1 MNRNMEKKTFNDI
14 RVLGALLL
22 AGVTFSACSN
32 DSDEADL
39 QPVSPVASQVYK
51 MTIEATKG
59 SDNATTR
66 ALSDPG
72 DGTLTA
78 TWAINEK
85 VYVKKG
91 TEWVSGFLQPETA
104 GATANLSG
112 EFTNTTF
119 AANEEITLQFPKS
132 GDISYDGQKGTLA
145 DIAAN
150 FDYATATATIA
161 SVDQD
166 NRITVNDHVS
176 FVSQQAIVKFSL
188 KNGATPIAVN
198 SLVVT
203 VGSNSYTVNPA
214 SATSEL
220 YVALPGFSSQ
230 SISLKAFGSDDKIYE
245 YSKSGVTFEN
255 GKYYTVSV
263 KMTRSTEDL
272 ALSGTFAISKSRN
285 VKFSRGNLRATLDNG
300 TVTSWS
306 FAPTQDAYVGETDAN
321 NLTSTTGTIDLFGWS
336 TDDGY
341 EWGIGA
347 LTGANNTDYANFRG
361 HWRDWGVN
369 PDLIR
374 DLGSGWF
381 TMTHSEWLYLFNSRS
396 GATVGTT
403 TGVRHYIAYIN
414 TADDGTGGVL
424 GLLLLPDGG
433 TFAADE
439 AITWGTVNPK
449 GSGNEATKCT
459 TAQWNSLE
467 AKGAVFLTTAGH
479 LIPSWKKIY
488 NCGENGTYWSATEED
503 VINDGWGG
511 GGITVIINGDETE
524 LNPDAYVASV
534 MLMSSGSLDV
544 SYTDNTNMKII
555 RNPVRL
561 VRSTE

>member
-1 MNRNMEKKTFNDI
+1 MEKKTFNDI

-32 DSDEADL
+32 DSDEADV

-51 MTIEATKG
+51 MTLEATKG

-66 ALSDPG
+66 ALSEPG

-78 TWAINEK
+78 TWATNEK

-91 TEWVSGFLQPETA
+91 TEWVEGCLQPETA
-104 GATANLSG
+104 GATAELSG

-132 GDISYDGQKGTLA
+132 GDISYDGQKGTLS

-161 SVDQD
+161 TVDGD
-166 NRITVNDHVS
+166 NRISVNGRVS
-176 FVSQQAIVKFSL
+176 FVSQQAIVKFTL
-188 KNGATPIAVN
+188 KKGATPIAVN

-203 VGSNSYTVNPA
+203 VGSDSYNVTPA

-245 YSKSGVTFEN
+245 YSKSGITFDN

-263 KMTRSTEDL
+263 KMTQSTEDL
-272 ALSGTFAISKSRN
+272 TLSGTFNIGTGN

-300 TVTSWS
+300 TVTSWA
-306 FAPTQDAYVGETDAN
+306 FATSQDAYIGATEAN
-321 NLTSTTGTIDLFGWS
+321 NLQTTTGTIDLFGWS
-336 TDDGY
+336 TDYGY
-341 EWGIGA
+341 QWGIGPW
-347 LTGANNTDYANFRG
+347 TTDYSNFAG
-361 HWRDWGVN
+361 HFKDWGVN

-381 TMTHSEWLYLFNSRS
+381 TMTQNEWKYLLRSRA
-396 GATVGTT
+396 GATVGET
-403 TGVRHYIAYIN
+403 TGVRYY
-414 TADDGTGGVL
+414 TAIIKKDSDTDDGVL
-424 GLLLLPDGG
+424 GLLLLPDNV
-433 TFAADE
+433 TFTAEE
-439 AITWGTVNPK
+439 ATWGQPNLVYPNNRLQT
-449 GSGNEATKCT
+449 GYTTECT
-459 TAQWNSLE
+459 TDQWTNLE
-467 AKGAVFLTTAGH
+467 AKGAVFLPAAG
-479 LIPSWKKIY
+479 WKNSDKD
-488 NCGENGTYWSATEED
+488 ENHDISSPGAQAFYWHATEESGSGSGYTIT
-503 VINDGWGG
+503 VTINDGSGNSTSTTVPRNA
-511 GGITVIINGDETE
+511 ITVGTGK
-524 LNPDAYVASV
+524 LYVDTGMNHEGVGYAKYYR
-534 MLMSSGSLDV
+534 MS
-544 SYTDNTNMKII
+544 
-555 RNPVRL
+555 VRL
-561 VRSTE
+561 VRRAE

>member
-1 MNRNMEKKTFNDI
+1 MEKKTFNDI

-91 TEWVSGFLQPETA
+91 TEWVEGFLQPETA
-104 GATANLSG
+104 GATAELSG
-112 EFTNTTF
+112 EFTGTTF
-119 AANEEITLQFPKS
+119 TAGDQIALQFPKS
-132 GDISYDGQKGTLA
+132 GDISYDGQKGTLS

-161 SVDQD
+161 TVDGD
-166 NRITVNDHVS
+166 NRISVNDHVS
-176 FVSQQAIVKFSL
+176 FVSQQAIVKFTL
-188 KNGATPIAVN
+188 KKGETPIAAN

-245 YSKSGVTFEN
+245 YSKSGITFDN

-263 KMTRSTEDL
+263 KMTQSTEDL
-272 ALSGTFAISKSRN
+272 ALSGTFNIGRAN
-285 VKFSRGNLRATLDNG
+285 VKFSKGNLRATLDNG

-306 FAPTQDAYVGETDAN
+306 FAPTQDAYVGATEAN
-321 NLTSTTGTIDLFGWS
+321 NLQSTTGTIDLFAWS
-336 TDDGY
+336 TDYGY
-341 EWGIGA
+341 QWGIGPW
-347 LTGANNTDYANFRG
+347 TDDYSNFAG
-361 HWRDWGVN
+361 QFKDWGVN

-381 TMTHSEWLYLFNSRS
+381 TMTQNDWKYLLSSRT
-396 GATVGTT
+396 GATVGET
-403 TGVRHYIAYIN
+403 TGVRYY
-414 TADDGTGGVL
+414 TAIIKKDNDTDDGVL
-424 GLLLLPDGG
+424 GLLLLPDNV
-433 TFAADE
+433 TFTAEE
-439 AITWGTVNPK
+439 ATTWGKPNVVYPSNRLYAGDKT
-449 GSGNEATKCT
+449 ECT
-459 TAQWNSLE
+459 TDQWTNLE
-467 AKGAVFLTTAGH
+467 AKGAVFLPAAGSKMSDTDENHAITNSGATAR
-479 LIPSWKKIY
+479 
-488 NCGENGTYWSATEED
+488 YWYATEYSGSGSGYTIT
-503 VINDGWGG
+503 VTINDGSGNSTST
-511 GGITVIINGDETE
+511 TVPKYAWTVGTGKLYNDTGMNNEGVE
-524 LNPDAYVASV
+524 YAKFY
-534 MLMSSGSLDV
+534 
-544 SYTDNTNMKII
+544 
-555 RNPVRL
+555 RNSVRL
-561 VRSTE
+561 VRRAQ

>member
-1 MNRNMEKKTFNDI
+1 MEKKTFNDI

-66 ALSDPG
+66 ALSEPG

-78 TWAINEK
+78 TWATNEK

-91 TEWVSGFLQPETA
+91 TEWVDGFLQPETA
-104 GATANLSG
+104 AATAELSG
-112 EFTNTTF
+112 EFTGTTF
-119 AANEEITLQFPKS
+119 TAGDQIALQFPKS
-132 GDISYDGQKGTLA
+132 GDISYDGQTGTLA

-166 NRITVNDHVS
+166 NRISVSDHVS
-176 FVSQQAIVKFSL
+176 FVSQQAIVKFTL
-188 KNGATPIAVN
+188 KKGATPIAVN

-203 VGSNSYTVNPA
+203 VGSNSYNVTPA

-230 SISLKAFGSDDKIYE
+230 AITLKAFGTDDKIYE
-245 YSKSGVTFEN
+245 YSKSGVTFDN

-263 KMTRSTEDL
+263 KMTQSTEDL
-272 ALSGTFAISKSRN
+272 ALSGTFNIGTGN
-285 VKFSRGNLRATLDNG
+285 VKFSRGNLRATLDGG

-306 FAPTQDAYVGETDAN
+306 FAPSQDAYVGKTEAN
-321 NLTSTTGTIDLFGWS
+321 NLQSTTGTIDLFGWS
-336 TDDGY
+336 TDYGY
-341 EWGIGA
+341 QWGIGPW
-347 LTGANNTDYANFRG
+347 TTDYSNFAG
-361 HWRDWGVN
+361 HFKDWGEN

-381 TMTHSEWLYLFNSRS
+381 TMTKNEWEYLFQSRP

-403 TGVRHYIAYIN
+403 KNVRHHTAYIN
-414 TADDGTGGVL
+414 TDNGTGGVL
-424 GLLLLPDGG
+424 GILLLPDGA
-433 TFAADE
+433 TFTDDE
-439 AITWGTVNPK
+439 ATWGTANRE
-449 GSGNEATKCT
+449 GSLSSGRYAAADYTKCT
-459 TAQWNSLE
+459 AEQWNNLE
-467 AKGAVFLTTAGH
+467 AKGAVFLPAAGYK
-479 LIPSWKKIY
+479 PD
-488 NCGENGTYWSATEED
+488 ENNLWPNDAYYWSATEYS
-503 VINDGWGG
+503 GG
-511 GGITVIINGDETE
+511 SNGTITVTINGGSQTTVQR
-524 LNPDAYVASV
+524 DAYIVQVDKTYFQPSV
-534 MLMSSGSLDV
+534 NNPKL
-544 SYTDNTNMKII
+544 I
-555 RNPVRL
+555 RFAVRL
-561 VRSTE
+561 VRRAE

>member
-1 MNRNMEKKTFNDI
+1 MEKKTFNGI
-14 RVLGALLL
+14 RLMGALLL

-32 DSDEADL
+32 KNDEADL

-51 MTIEATKG
+51 MTLEATKG

-78 TWAINEK
+78 TWATNEK

-91 TEWVSGFLQPETA
+91 AEWVEGYLQPETA
-104 GATANLSG
+104 GATAELSG
-112 EFTNTTF
+112 ELSGTTF
-119 AANEEITLQFPKS
+119 TAGDQIALQFPKS
-132 GDISYDGQKGTLA
+132 GDISYDGQTGTLA
-145 DIAAN
+145 NIAAN

-161 SVDQD
+161 SVDAD
-166 NRITVNDHVS
+166 NRISVSDHVS

-188 KNGATPIAVN
+188 KQGATPIAAN

-203 VGSNSYTVNPA
+203 VGSNSYSVNPA

-263 KMTRSTEDL
+263 KMTQSTEDL
-272 ALSGTFAISKSRN
+272 ALSGTFNIGTGN

-306 FAPTQDAYVGETDAN
+306 FAPSQDAYVGITDAN

-336 TDDGY
+336 TDYGY
-341 EWGIGA
+341 KWGIGA
-347 LTGANNTDYANFRG
+347 LTEDYANFAG
-361 HWRDWGVN
+361 HFKDWGDN

-381 TMTHSEWLYLFNSRS
+381 TMTEYEWKYLLSSRT
-396 GATVGTT
+396 GATVGEN
-403 TGVRHYIAYIN
+403 TGVRHYVAYIN

-424 GLLLLPDGG
+424 GLLLLPDGV

-439 AITWGTVNPK
+439 ATTWGSVNPE
-449 GSGNEATKCT
+449 GNSGIQATKCT

-467 AKGAVFLTTAGH
+467 AKGAVFLTTAGYRYATQ
-479 LIPSWKKIY
+479 SNMY
-488 NCGENGTYWSATEED
+488 GCGERGTYWSATE
-503 VINDGWGG
+503 VSGSAGGGSISVTINDGSST
-511 GGITVIINGDETE
+511 TVQKE
-524 LNPDAYVASV
+524 AYVAA
-534 MLMSSGSLDV
+534 V
-544 SYTDNTNMKII
+544 SRMTNGNLRLAYTNNWNLKIH
-555 RNPVRL
+555 RNSVRL
-561 VRSTE
+561 VRRAE

>member
-1 MNRNMEKKTFNDI
+1 MEKKTFNDI

-32 DSDEADL
+32 DSDEADV

-66 ALSDPG
+66 ALSEPG

-78 TWAINEK
+78 TWATNEK

-91 TEWVSGFLQPETA
+91 TEWVEGFLQPETA
-104 GATANLSG
+104 GATAELSG
-112 EFTNTTF
+112 EFSGTTF
-119 AANEEITLQFPKS
+119 TAGDQIALQFPKS
-132 GDISYDGQKGTLA
+132 GDISYDGQTGTLA

-166 NRITVNDHVS
+166 NRISVSDHVS

-188 KNGATPIAVN
+188 KKGATPIAAN

-203 VGSNSYTVNPA
+203 VGSNSYTVNPE

-245 YSKSGVTFEN
+245 YSKSGITFDN

-263 KMTRSTEDL
+263 KMTQSTEDL
-272 ALSGTFAISKSRN
+272 ALSGTFNIGTGN
-285 VKFSRGNLRATLDNG
+285 VKFSRGNLRATLDGG

-306 FAPTQDAYVGETDAN
+306 FAPSQDAYVGKTEAN
-321 NLTSTTGTIDLFGWS
+321 NLQSTTGTIDLFGWS
-336 TDDGY
+336 TDYGY
-341 EWGIGA
+341 QWGIGPW
-347 LTGANNTDYANFRG
+347 TTDYSNFAG
-361 HWRDWGVN
+361 HYRDWGVN

-381 TMTHSEWLYLFNSRS
+381 TMTKNEWEYLFQSRP

-403 TGVRHYIAYIN
+403 KNVRHHTAYIN
-414 TADDGTGGVL
+414 TDNGTGGVL
-424 GLLLLPDGG
+424 GILLLPDGA
-433 TFAADE
+433 TFTEDE
-439 AITWGTVNPK
+439 ATWGTANRE
-449 GSGNEATKCT
+449 GSLSSGRYAAADYTKCT
-459 TAQWNSLE
+459 AEQWNNLE
-467 AKGAVFLTTAGH
+467 AKGAVFLPAAGYK
-479 LIPSWKKIY
+479 PD
-488 NCGENGTYWSATEED
+488 ENNLWPNDAYYWSATEYS
-503 VINDGWGG
+503 GG
-511 GGITVIINGDETE
+511 SNGTITVTINGGSQTTVQR
-524 LNPDAYVASV
+524 DAYIVQVDKTYFQPSV
-534 MLMSSGSLDV
+534 NNPKL
-544 SYTDNTNMKII
+544 I
-555 RNPVRL
+555 RFAVRL
-561 VRSTE
+561 VRRVE

>member
-1 MNRNMEKKTFNDI
+1 MEKKTFNDI

-51 MTIEATKG
+51 MTLEATKG

-66 ALSDPG
+66 ALSEPG

-78 TWAINEK
+78 TWATDEK

-91 TEWVSGFLQPETA
+91 TEWVEGFLQPETA
-104 GATANLSG
+104 AATAELSG
-112 EFTNTTF
+112 EFTGTTF
-119 AANEEITLQFPKS
+119 TAGDQIALQFPKS
-132 GDISYDGQKGTLA
+132 GDISYDGQTGTLA
-145 DIAAN
+145 NIAAN

-161 SVDQD
+161 SVDAD
-166 NRITVNDHVS
+166 NRISVSDHVS
-176 FVSQQAIVKFSL
+176 FVSQQAIVKFTL
-188 KNGATPIAVN
+188 KKGATPIDVN

-245 YSKSGVTFEN
+245 YSKSGITFDN

-263 KMTRSTEDL
+263 KMTQSTEDL
-272 ALSGTFAISKSRN
+272 TLSGTFAISKSRN
-285 VKFSRGNLRATLDNG
+285 VKFSKGNLRATLDNG

-347 LTGANNTDYANFRG
+347 LTNDYTNFAG
-361 HWRDWGVN
+361 HFKDWGVN

-381 TMTHSEWLYLFNSRS
+381 TMTQSEWKYLFNSRP
-396 GATVGTT
+396 GATVGET
-403 TGVRHYIAYIN
+403 TGVRHYVAYIN

-424 GLLLLPDGG
+424 GLLLLPDGV

-439 AITWGTVNPK
+439 ATTWGTVNPK
-449 GSGNEATKCT
+449 SSGNQATKCT

-479 LIPSWKKIY
+479 LLVSWKKIY
-488 NCGENGTYWSATEED
+488 NCGEIGTYWSATEDD
-503 VINDGWGG
+503 VVSSGGWGSV
-511 GGITVIINGDETE
+511 TVTINGNETE
-524 LNPDAYVASV
+524 LNPDAYVAAV

-544 SYTDNTNMKII
+544 SYNDNANSKIH
-555 RNPVRL
+555 RNSVRL
-561 VRSTE
+561 VRKAE

>member
-1 MNRNMEKKTFNDI
+1 MEKKTFNDI

-78 TWAINEK
+78 TWAKNEK

-91 TEWVSGFLQPETA
+91 TEWVSGFLEPETA
-104 GATANLSG
+104 AATAELSG
-112 EFTNTTF
+112 EFTGTTF
-119 AANEEITLQFPKS
+119 TVGDQIALQFPKS

-161 SVDQD
+161 SVDAD
-166 NRITVNDHVS
+166 NRISVSDHVS
-176 FVSQQAIVKFSL
+176 FVSQQAIVKFTL
-188 KNGATPIAVN
+188 KKGATPITAN

-203 VGSNSYTVNPA
+203 VGSNSYTVNPG

-263 KMTRSTEDL
+263 KMTQSTEDL
-272 ALSGTFAISKSRN
+272 ALSGTFSIGTGN

-306 FAPTQDAYVGETDAN
+306 FAPTQDAYVGATEAN

-336 TDDGY
+336 TDYGY
-341 EWGIGA
+341 KWGIGA
-347 LTGANNTDYANFRG
+347 KTSNNASGFANFAG
-361 HWRDWGVN
+361 HFQDWGVN

-381 TMTHSEWLYLFNSRS
+381 TMSLSDWKYLFNSRP
-396 GATVGTT
+396 GATVGAT
-403 TGVRHYIAYIN
+403 TGVRHYVAYIN

-424 GLLLLPDGG
+424 GLLLLPDGVE
-433 TFAADE
+433 FAADE
-439 AITWGTVNPK
+439 ATTWGTANPNAYS
-449 GSGNEATKCT
+449 SGIQATKCT

-479 LIPSWKKIY
+479 LNYYSSKP
-488 NCGENGTYWSATEED
+488 NCGTNGTYWSATEQD
-503 VINDGWGG
+503 VISTNPKN
-511 GGITVIINGDETE
+511 GITVTINGEDTPI
-524 LNPDAYVASV
+524 NRDAYVAAV
-534 MLMSSGSLDV
+534 TLMSNGSLNV
-544 SYTDNTNMKII
+544 SYAPDNTNMKII
-555 RNPVRL
+555 RNSVRL
-561 VRSTE
+561 VRRTE

>member
-1 MNRNMEKKTFNDI
+1 MEKKTFNDI

-78 TWAINEK
+78 TWATNEK

-91 TEWVSGFLQPETA
+91 TEWVEGFLKPETA
-104 GATANLSG
+104 GATAELSG
-112 EFTNTTF
+112 EFTGTTF

-132 GDISYDGQKGTLA
+132 GDISYDGQKGTLS

-166 NRITVNDHVS
+166 NRITVSDHVS

-188 KNGATPIAVN
+188 KKGADPITVN

-203 VGSNSYTVNPA
+203 VGSDSYNVTPE

-220 YVALPGFSSQ
+220 FVALPGFSSQ

-245 YSKSGVTFEN
+245 YSKSGITFEN

-263 KMTRSTEDL
+263 KMTQSTEDL
-272 ALSGTFAISKSRN
+272 ALSGTFNIGRFN
-285 VKFSRGNLRATLDNG
+285 VKFSKGNLRATLDNG

-306 FAPTQDAYVGETDAN
+306 FAPTQDAYVGATEAN
-321 NLTSTTGTIDLFGWS
+321 NLQSNTGTIDLFAWS
-336 TDDGY
+336 TDYGY
-341 EWGIGA
+341 QWGIGPW
-347 LTGANNTDYANFRG
+347 TDDYSNFAG
-361 HWRDWGVN
+361 QFKDWGVN

-381 TMTHSEWLYLFNSRS
+381 TMTQNDWKYLLSSRT
-396 GATVGTT
+396 GATVGET
-403 TGVRHYIAYIN
+403 TGVRYY
-414 TADDGTGGVL
+414 TAIIKKDSDTDDGVL
-424 GLLLLPDGG
+424 GLLLLPDNV
-433 TFAADE
+433 TFTAEE
-439 AITWGTVNPK
+439 ATWGKPNIVYPH
-449 GSGNEATKCT
+449 NELTGYITECT
-459 TAQWNSLE
+459 TDQWTNLE
-467 AKGAVFLTTAGH
+467 AKGAVLLPAAG
-479 LIPSWKKIY
+479 WKISDTDA
-488 NCGENGTYWSATEED
+488 NHNISSPGVSARYWYATEYPGSGSGYTIT
-503 VINDGWGG
+503 VTINDGSGNSTTT
-511 GGITVIINGDETE
+511 TVPKYAWTVGTGNRYNDTGMYNQGVEY
-524 LNPDAYVASV
+524 A
-534 MLMSSGSLDV
+534 
-544 SYTDNTNMKII
+544 KHF
-555 RNPVRL
+555 RNSVRL
-561 VRSTE
+561 VRRAQ

>member
-1 MNRNMEKKTFNDI
+1 MEKKTFNDI

-78 TWAINEK
+78 TWATNEK

-91 TEWVSGFLQPETA
+91 TEWVEGCLQPETA
-104 GATANLSG
+104 GATAELSG
-112 EFTNTTF
+112 EFTGTTF
-119 AANEEITLQFPKS
+119 TAGDQIALQFPKS

-161 SVDQD
+161 SVDGD
-166 NRITVNDHVS
+166 NRISVSDHVS

-188 KNGATPIAVN
+188 KKGATPITAN

-203 VGSNSYTVNPA
+203 VGSNSYTVNPE

-245 YSKSGVTFEN
+245 YSKSGITFEN

-263 KMTRSTEDL
+263 KMTQSTEDL
-272 ALSGTFAISKSRN
+272 ALSGTFSIGTAN
-285 VKFSRGNLRATLDNG
+285 VKFSKGNLRATLDNG

-306 FAPTQDAYVGETDAN
+306 FAPSQDAYVGKTDAN
-321 NLTSTTGTIDLFGWS
+321 NLQITTGTIDLFGWS
-336 TDDGY
+336 TDYGY
-341 EWGIGA
+341 KWGIGDW
-347 LTGANNTDYANFRG
+347 TTDYSNFAG
-361 HWRDWGVN
+361 HFKDWGEN

-381 TMTHSEWLYLFNSRS
+381 TMTEYEWKYLFQNRP

-403 TGVRHYIAYIN
+403 TGVRHHSAYIN
-414 TADDGTGGVL
+414 TAADGTGGVF
-424 GLLLLPDGG
+424 GILLLPDNV
-433 TFAADE
+433 TFTNDE
-439 AITWGTVNPK
+439 AITWGTANREYPK
-449 GSGNEATKCT
+449 SYSGDNFAKCT
-459 TAQWNSLE
+459 AEQWNNLE
-467 AKGAVFLTTAGH
+467 AKGAVFLPAAGYKPDEDN
-479 LIPSWKKIY
+479 LWPNNAY
-488 NCGENGTYWSATEED
+488 YWSATEYS
-503 VINDGWGG
+503 GG
-511 GGITVIINGDETE
+511 SNGTITVIINGGSSTTVQK
-524 LNPDAYVASV
+524 DANIVSV
-534 MLMSSGSLDV
+534 DKTFAQPSV
-544 SYTDNTNMKII
+544 NYAKYY
-555 RNPVRL
+555 RNSVRL
-561 VRSTE
+561 VRRAE

>member
-1 MNRNMEKKTFNDI
+1 MEKKTFNDI

-32 DSDEADL
+32 DSDEADV

-72 DGTLTA
+72 NGTLTA
-78 TWAINEK
+78 TWATTEK

-104 GATANLSG
+104 GATADLSG

-119 AANEEITLQFPKS
+119 AANDEITLQFPKS
-132 GDISYDGQKGTLA
+132 GDISYDGQTGTLA

-161 SVDQD
+161 SVDAN
-166 NRITVNDHVS
+166 NRITVSDHVS
-176 FVSQQAIVKFSL
+176 FVSQQAIVKFTL
-188 KNGATPIAVN
+188 KKGATPITAN

-203 VGSNSYTVNPA
+203 VGSDSYNVTPA

-230 SISLKAFGSDDKIYE
+230 AITLKAFGTDDKIYE

-263 KMTRSTEDL
+263 KMTQSTEDL
-272 ALSGTFAISKSRN
+272 ALSGTFSIGTGN

-300 TVTSWS
+300 AVTSWS
-306 FAPTQDAYVGETDAN
+306 FAPTQDAYVGKTDAN
-321 NLTSTTGTIDLFGWS
+321 NLQTTTGTIDLFAWS
-336 TDDGY
+336 TDYGY
-341 EWGIGA
+341 EWGIG
-347 LTGANNTDYANFRG
+347 LWTTDYSNFAG
-361 HWRDWGVN
+361 HFKDWGVN

-381 TMTHSEWLYLFNSRS
+381 TMTENEWKYLFQNRP

-403 TGVRHYIAYIN
+403 TGVRHHTAYIN

-424 GLLLLPDGG
+424 GILLLPDGA
-433 TFAADE
+433 TFTDDE
-439 AITWGTVNPK
+439 ATWGTPNKEYPK
-449 GSGNEATKCT
+449 SYSAADYTKCT
-459 TAQWNSLE
+459 AEQWNNLE
-467 AKGAVFLTTAGH
+467 AKGAVFLPAAGYK
-479 LIPSWKKIY
+479 PSEQNLWLNDAY
-488 NCGENGTYWSATEED
+488 YWSATEYSGSGSNGSIE
-503 VINDGWGG
+503 V
-511 GGITVIINGDETE
+511 TINGGSSTTVQK
-524 LNPDAYVASV
+524 DACIVSV
-534 MLMSSGSLDV
+534 DKTYAQPSV
-544 SYTDNTNMKII
+544 NYAKYI
-555 RNPVRL
+555 RFAVRL
-561 VRSTE
+561 VRRAE

>member
-1 MNRNMEKKTFNDI
+1 MEKKTFNDI

-66 ALSDPG
+66 ALSEPG
-72 DGTLTA
+72 DGTITA
-78 TWAINEK
+78 TWATNEK

-91 TEWVSGFLQPETA
+91 TEWVEGFLQPETA

-119 AANEEITLQFPKS
+119 TAGDQIALQFPKS
-132 GDISYDGQKGTLA
+132 GDISYDDQKGTLA

-166 NRITVNDHVS
+166 NRISVSDHVS
-176 FVSQQAIVKFSL
+176 FVSQQAIVKFTL
-188 KNGATPIAVN
+188 KKGATPITAN

-245 YSKSGVTFEN
+245 YSKSGITFEN

-263 KMTRSTEDL
+263 KMTQSTEDL
-272 ALSGTFAISKSRN
+272 ALSGTFNIGRFN
-285 VKFSRGNLRATLDNG
+285 VKFSKGNLRATLDNG

-306 FAPTQDAYVGETDAN
+306 FAPSQDAYVGATEAN
-321 NLTSTTGTIDLFGWS
+321 NLQSTTGTIDLFAWS
-336 TDDGY
+336 TDYGY
-341 EWGIGA
+341 QWGIGPW
-347 LTGANNTDYANFRG
+347 TDDYSNFAG
-361 HWRDWGVN
+361 QFKDWGVN

-381 TMTHSEWLYLFNSRS
+381 TMTQNDWKYLLSRRT
-396 GATVGTT
+396 GATVGET
-403 TGVRHYIAYIN
+403 TGVRYY
-414 TADDGTGGVL
+414 TAIIKKDSDTDDGVL
-424 GLLLLPDGG
+424 GLLLLPDNV
-433 TFAADE
+433 TFTAEE
-439 AITWGTVNPK
+439 ATWGQPNLVYPNNQLLTGYK
-449 GSGNEATKCT
+449 TECT
-459 TAQWNSLE
+459 TDQWTNLE
-467 AKGAVFLTTAGH
+467 AKGAVFLPAAG
-479 LIPSWKKIY
+479 WKTFDKD
-488 NCGENGTYWSATEED
+488 ENHNISSPGAQAFYWHATEYSGSGSGYTIT
-503 VINDGWGG
+503 VTINDGSGNSTST
-511 GGITVIINGDETE
+511 TVPKYAWTVGTGNLYNDTGMYNQGVE
-524 LNPDAYVASV
+524 YVKF
-534 MLMSSGSLDV
+534 
-544 SYTDNTNMKII
+544 Y
-555 RNPVRL
+555 RNSVRL
-561 VRSTE
+561 VRRAE

>member
-1 MNRNMEKKTFNDI
+1 MEKKTFNDI

-59 SDNATTR
+59 SDNAITR

-78 TWAINEK
+78 TWATTEK

-91 TEWVSGFLQPETA
+91 TEWVEGYLQPETA
-104 GATANLSG
+104 GATAELSG
-112 EFTNTTF
+112 EFTGTTF
-119 AANEEITLQFPKS
+119 TEGDQIALQFPKS

-161 SVDQD
+161 TVDGD
-166 NRITVNDHVS
+166 NRISVNGRVS
-176 FVSQQAIVKFSL
+176 FVSQQAIVKFTL
-188 KNGATPIAVN
+188 KRGATPITAN

-203 VGSNSYTVNPA
+203 VGSNSYTVNPE

-245 YSKSGVTFEN
+245 YSKSGITFEN

-263 KMTRSTEDL
+263 KMTQSTEDL
-272 ALSGTFAISKSRN
+272 TLSGTFNIGTAT

-300 TVTSWS
+300 TVTSWA
-306 FAPTQDAYVGETDAN
+306 FATSQDAYIGATEAN
-321 NLTSTTGTIDLFGWS
+321 NLQTNTGTIDLFAWS
-336 TDDGY
+336 TDYGY
-341 EWGIGA
+341 KWGIGPW
-347 LTGANNTDYANFRG
+347 TTDYVNFCG
-361 HWRDWGVN
+361 HFKDWGEN

-381 TMTHSEWLYLFNSRS
+381 TMNQNEWNYFLSRRT
-396 GATVGTT
+396 GATVGETNN
-403 TGVRHYIAYIN
+403 VRYYAAIIKKDSD
-414 TADDGTGGVL
+414 TDDGVY
-424 GLLLLPDGG
+424 GLLLLPDNE
-433 TFAADE
+433 TFTAEE
-439 AITWGTVNPK
+439 ATWGRANPVYPRAQLNT
-449 GSGNEATKCT
+449 GDITECT
-459 TAQWNSLE
+459 TDQWTNLE
-467 AKGAVFLTTAGH
+467 AKGAVFLPAAGYKDNADN
-479 LIPSWKKIY
+479 IRPDNAY
-488 NCGENGTYWSATEED
+488 YWYATEA
-503 VINDGWGG
+503 NGSGSYG
-511 GGITVIINGDETE
+511 TITVIINNGSGNSTSTTVPQSAYTVGAFKRGVLMGGSNREGDEE
-524 LNPDAYVASV
+524 PKYF
-534 MLMSSGSLDV
+534 
-544 SYTDNTNMKII
+544 
-555 RNPVRL
+555 RNSVRL
-561 VRSTE
+561 VRRAQ

>member
-1 MNRNMEKKTFNDI
+1 MEKKTFNDI

-66 ALSDPG
+66 ALSEPG

-78 TWAINEK
+78 TWATDEK

-91 TEWVSGFLQPETA
+91 TEWVEGYLQPETA
-104 GATANLSG
+104 GATAKLSG
-112 EFTNTTF
+112 EFTGTTF
-119 AANEEITLQFPKS
+119 TAGDQIALQFPKS

-161 SVDQD
+161 SVDGD
-166 NRITVNDHVS
+166 NRISVSDHVS

-188 KNGATPIAVN
+188 KKGATPITAN

-203 VGSNSYTVNPA
+203 VGSDSYTVNPE

-230 SISLKAFGSDDKIYE
+230 AITLKAFGTDDKIYE
-245 YSKSGVTFEN
+245 YSKSGITFDN

-263 KMTRSTEDL
+263 KMTQSTEDL
-272 ALSGTFAISKSRN
+272 ALSGTFSIGSGN

-336 TDDGY
+336 TDYGY

-347 LTGANNTDYANFRG
+347 LTNDYTNFAG
-361 HWRDWGVN
+361 HFKDWGVN

-381 TMTHSEWLYLFNSRS
+381 TMSLSDWKYLFNSRP

-403 TGVRHYIAYIN
+403 TGVRHYVAYIN

-424 GLLLLPDGG
+424 GLLLLPDGV

-439 AITWGTVNPK
+439 ATTWGTANPNAY
-449 GSGNEATKCT
+449 SSEIQATTCT

-479 LIPSWKKIY
+479 LLVSWKKIY
-488 NCGENGTYWSATEED
+488 NCGETGTYWSATEED
-503 VINDGWGG
+503 VVSSGGWGS
-511 GGITVIINGDETE
+511 ITVTINGNETE
-524 LNPDAYVASV
+524 LNPDAYVAAV
-534 MLMSSGSLDV
+534 NLMSGGRLSV
-544 SYTDNTNMKII
+544 SYAPDNSNSKIH
-555 RNPVRL
+555 RNSVRL
-561 VRSTE
+561 VRRTE

>member
-1 MNRNMEKKTFNDI
+1 MEKKTFNDI

-22 AGVTFSACSN
+22 AGATFSACSN
-32 DSDEADL
+32 DSNEADL

-78 TWAINEK
+78 TWATNEK

-91 TEWVSGFLQPETA
+91 TEWVEGCLQPETA
-104 GATANLSG
+104 GATAELSG
-112 EFTNTTF
+112 EFTGTTF
-119 AANEEITLQFPKS
+119 TAGDQIALQFPKS
-132 GDISYDGQKGTLA
+132 GDISYDDQKGTLA

-161 SVDQD
+161 TVDQD
-166 NRITVNDHVS
+166 NRISVSDHVS

-188 KNGATPIAVN
+188 KKGADPITAN

-203 VGSNSYTVNPA
+203 VGSNSYNVTPE

-255 GKYYTVSV
+255 GTYYTVSV
-263 KMTRSTEDL
+263 KMTQSTEDL
-272 ALSGTFAISKSRN
+272 ALSGTFSIGTGN
-285 VKFSRGNLRATLDNG
+285 VKFSKGNLRATLNNG

-306 FAPTQDAYVGETDAN
+306 FAPSQDAYVGKTEAN
-321 NLTSTTGTIDLFGWS
+321 NLQSTTGTIDLFGWS
-336 TDDGY
+336 TDYGY
-341 EWGIGA
+341 QWGIGPW
-347 LTGANNTDYANFRG
+347 TTDYSNFAG
-361 HWRDWGVN
+361 HFKDWGEN
-369 PDLIR
+369 PDLIS

-381 TMTHSEWLYLFNSRS
+381 TMTQNEWKYLFQSRP

-403 TGVRHYIAYIN
+403 TGVRHHSAYIN
-414 TADDGTGGVL
+414 TDNGTGGVF
-424 GLLLLPDGG
+424 GILLLPDGA
-433 TFAADE
+433 TFTNDE
-439 AITWGTVNPK
+439 ATWGTANRE
-449 GSGNEATKCT
+449 GSGSAGQYSDAHYTKCT
-459 TAQWNSLE
+459 AEQWNNLE
-467 AKGAVFLTTAGH
+467 AKGAVFLPAAGYKYDEAN
-479 LIPSWKKIY
+479 LWPNNAY
-488 NCGENGTYWSATEED
+488 YWSATEYS
-503 VINDGWGG
+503 GG
-511 GGITVIINGDETE
+511 SNGTITVIINGGSSTSVQR
-524 LNPDAYVASV
+524 DAYIVAVDKSYFYTSV
-534 MLMSSGSLDV
+534 N
-544 SYTDNTNMKII
+544 YAKID
-555 RNPVRL
+555 RFAVRL
-561 VRSTE
+561 VRRAQ

>member
-1 MNRNMEKKTFNDI
+1 MEKKTFNDI

-66 ALSDPG
+66 ALSEPG
-72 DGTLTA
+72 DGTITA
-78 TWAINEK
+78 TWATNEK

-91 TEWVSGFLQPETA
+91 TEWVEGFLQPETA

-119 AANEEITLQFPKS
+119 TAGDQIALQFPKS
-132 GDISYDGQKGTLA
+132 GDISYDDQKGTLA

-166 NRITVNDHVS
+166 NRISVSDHVS
-176 FVSQQAIVKFSL
+176 FVSQQAIVKFTL
-188 KNGATPIAVN
+188 KKGATPITAN

-230 SISLKAFGSDDKIYE
+230 SISLKAFGSDDENYE
-245 YSKSGVTFEN
+245 YSKAGITFEN

-263 KMTRSTEDL
+263 KMTQSTEDL
-272 ALSGTFAISKSRN
+272 ALSGTFNIGRFN
-285 VKFSRGNLRATLDNG
+285 VKFSKGNLRATLDNG

-306 FAPTQDAYVGETDAN
+306 FAPSQDAYVGATEAN
-321 NLTSTTGTIDLFGWS
+321 NLQSTTGTIDLFAWS
-336 TDDGY
+336 TDYGY
-341 EWGIGA
+341 QWGIGPW
-347 LTGANNTDYANFRG
+347 TDDYSNFAG
-361 HWRDWGVN
+361 QFKDWGVN

-381 TMTHSEWLYLFNSRS
+381 TMTQNDWKYLLSSRT
-396 GATVGTT
+396 GATVGETT
-403 TGVRHYIAYIN
+403 HVRYY
-414 TADDGTGGVL
+414 TAIIKKDSDTDDGVL
-424 GLLLLPDGG
+424 GLLLLPDNV
-433 TFAADE
+433 TFTAGE
-439 AITWGTVNPK
+439 ATTWGKPNVVYPSNRLYAGDKT
-449 GSGNEATKCT
+449 ECT
-459 TAQWNSLE
+459 TDQWTNLE
-467 AKGAVFLTTAGH
+467 AKGAVFLPAAGSKMSDTDENHAITNSGVTAR
-479 LIPSWKKIY
+479 
-488 NCGENGTYWSATEED
+488 YWYATEYSGSGSGYTIT
-503 VINDGWGG
+503 VTINDGSGNSTST
-511 GGITVIINGDETE
+511 TVPKYAWTVGTGNLYNDTGMYNQGVE
-524 LNPDAYVASV
+524 YVKF
-534 MLMSSGSLDV
+534 
-544 SYTDNTNMKII
+544 Y
-555 RNPVRL
+555 RNSVRL
-561 VRSTE
+561 VRRAE

>member
-1 MNRNMEKKTFNDI
+1 MEKKTFNDI

-32 DSDEADL
+32 DSDEADV

-66 ALSDPG
+66 ALDNPG

-78 TWAINEK
+78 TWATNEK

-132 GDISYDGQKGTLA
+132 GDISYDGQKGTLS

-161 SVDQD
+161 TVDGD
-166 NRITVNDHVS
+166 NRISVNGRVS
-176 FVSQQAIVKFSL
+176 FVSEQAIVKFTL
-188 KNGATPIAVN
+188 NKGATPISAN

-203 VGSNSYTVNPA
+203 VGSNSYTVNPE

-220 YVALPGFSSQ
+220 FVALPGFSSQ

-245 YSKSGVTFEN
+245 YSKSGITFEN

-263 KMTRSTEDL
+263 KMTQSTEDL
-272 ALSGTFAISKSRN
+272 ALFGTFSIGTAN
-285 VKFSRGNLRATLDNG
+285 VKFSKGNLRATLDGG

-306 FAPTQDAYVGETDAN
+306 FAPSQDAYVGATEAN
-321 NLTSTTGTIDLFGWS
+321 NHQTTTTTGTIDLFAWS
-336 TDDGY
+336 TDYGY
-341 EWGIGA
+341 QWGIGPW
-347 LTGANNTDYANFRG
+347 TTDYSNFAG
-361 HWRDWGVN
+361 HFKDWGAN

-381 TMTHSEWLYLFNSRS
+381 TMTQNEWKCLLRSRT
-396 GATVGTT
+396 GATVGENS
-403 TGVRHYIAYIN
+403 GVRYYAAIIKKDSD
-414 TADDGTGGVL
+414 TDEGVF
-424 GLLLLPDGG
+424 GLLLLPDNV
-433 TFAADE
+433 TFTAEE
-439 AITWGTVNPK
+439 ATWGRHNPVYPK
-449 GSGNEATKCT
+449 HQLATGDITECT
-459 TAQWNSLE
+459 TVQWTNLE
-467 AKGAVFLTTAGH
+467 AKGAVFLPAAGYKYDEAN
-479 LIPSWKKIY
+479 LQPNNAY
-488 NCGENGTYWSATEED
+488 YWYATEAS
-503 VINDGWGG
+503 GSGSYG
-511 GGITVIINGDETE
+511 TITVIINNGSGNSTSTTVPQSALTVGAFKRGVLMGMNHEGDEE
-524 LNPDAYVASV
+524 PKY
-534 MLMSSGSLDV
+534 
-544 SYTDNTNMKII
+544 Y
-555 RNPVRL
+555 RNSVRL
-561 VRSTE
+561 VRRAE

>member
-1 MNRNMEKKTFNDI
+1 MEKTTFNDI

-32 DSDEADL
+32 DSDEADV

-66 ALSDPG
+66 ALSESG

-78 TWAINEK
+78 TWATNEK

-91 TEWVSGFLQPETA
+91 TEWVEGYLQPETA

-132 GDISYDGQKGTLA
+132 GDISYDGQIGTLA

-161 SVDQD
+161 SVDGD
-166 NRITVNDHVS
+166 NRISVSGHVS
-176 FVSQQAIVKFSL
+176 FVSQQAIVKFTL
-188 KNGATPIAVN
+188 KKGATPIDVN

-245 YSKSGVTFEN
+245 YSKSGITFDN

-263 KMTRSTEDL
+263 KMTQSTEDL
-272 ALSGTFAISKSRN
+272 ALSGTFNIGRFN
-285 VKFSRGNLRATLDNG
+285 VKFSKGNLRATLDNG

-306 FAPTQDAYVGETDAN
+306 FAPTQDAYVGATEAN
-321 NLTSTTGTIDLFGWS
+321 NLQSTTGTIDLFGWS
-336 TDDGY
+336 TDYGY
-341 EWGIGA
+341 QWGIGPW
-347 LTGANNTDYANFRG
+347 TTDYSNFAG
-361 HWRDWGVN
+361 QFKDWGVN

-381 TMTHSEWLYLFNSRS
+381 TMTQNDWNYLLSRRT
-396 GATVGTT
+396 GATVGET
-403 TGVRHYIAYIN
+403 TGVRYY
-414 TADDGTGGVL
+414 TAIIKKDSDTDDGVL
-424 GLLLLPDGG
+424 GLLLLPDNV
-433 TFAADE
+433 TFTAEE
-439 AITWGTVNPK
+439 ATWGKPNVVYPSNRLYAGDKT
-449 GSGNEATKCT
+449 ECT
-459 TAQWNSLE
+459 TDQWTNLE
-467 AKGAVFLTTAGH
+467 AKGAVFLPAAG
-479 LIPSWKKIY
+479 WKISDTD
-488 NCGENGTYWSATEED
+488 ENHAISSPGVSARYWYATEYSGSGSGYTIT
-503 VINDGWGG
+503 VTINDGSGNSTSTTVPRYAWTVGTG
-511 GGITVIINGDETE
+511 NLYNDLGINNEGVEY
-524 LNPDAYVASV
+524 AKYF
-534 MLMSSGSLDV
+534 
-544 SYTDNTNMKII
+544 
-555 RNPVRL
+555 RNSVRL
-561 VRSTE
+561 VRRVE

>member
-1 MNRNMEKKTFNDI
+1 MEKKTFNDI

-32 DSDEADL
+32 DSDEADV

-72 DGTLTA
+72 NGTLTA
-78 TWAINEK
+78 TWATNEK

-104 GATANLSG
+104 GATAELSG
-112 EFTNTTF
+112 EFTGTTF

-132 GDISYDGQKGTLA
+132 GDISYDGQKGTLS

-161 SVDQD
+161 TVDGD
-166 NRITVNDHVS
+166 NRISVNGRVS
-176 FVSQQAIVKFSL
+176 FVSEQAIVKFTL
-188 KNGATPIAVN
+188 KKGATPITAN

-203 VGSNSYTVNPA
+203 VGSNSYTVNPE

-220 YVALPGFSSQ
+220 FVALPGFSSQ

-263 KMTRSTEDL
+263 KMTQSTEDL
-272 ALSGTFAISKSRN
+272 ALSGTFNIGRFN
-285 VKFSRGNLRATLDNG
+285 VKFSKGNLRATLANG
-300 TVTSWS
+300 AVTSWS
-306 FAPTQDAYVGETDAN
+306 FAPTQDAYVGATEAN
-321 NLTSTTGTIDLFGWS
+321 NLQSTTGTIDLFAWS
-336 TDDGY
+336 TDYGY
-341 EWGIGA
+341 EWGIGPW
-347 LTGANNTDYANFRG
+347 TTEFSNFAG
-361 HWRDWGVN
+361 QFKDWGVN

-381 TMTHSEWLYLFNSRS
+381 TMTQNDWKYLLSSRT
-396 GATVGTT
+396 GATVGETAN
-403 TGVRHYIAYIN
+403 VRYY
-414 TADDGTGGVL
+414 TAIIKKDSDTDDGVL
-424 GLLLLPDGG
+424 GLLLLPDNV
-433 TFAADE
+433 TFTAEE
-439 AITWGTVNPK
+439 ATWGKHNLVYPSNQLSAGYIT
-449 GSGNEATKCT
+449 ECT
-459 TAQWNSLE
+459 TVQWTNLE
-467 AKGAVFLTTAGH
+467 AKGAVFLPAAGSKTSDTDENHAITNSGVTAR
-479 LIPSWKKIY
+479 
-488 NCGENGTYWSATEED
+488 YWYATEYSGSGSGYTIT
-503 VINDGWGG
+503 VTINDGSGNSTTT
-511 GGITVIINGDETE
+511 TVPKYAWTVGTGNRYNDTGMYNQGVE
-524 LNPDAYVASV
+524 YVKF
-534 MLMSSGSLDV
+534 
-544 SYTDNTNMKII
+544 Y
-555 RNPVRL
+555 RNSVRL
-561 VRSTE
+561 VRRAQ

>member
-1 MNRNMEKKTFNDI
+1 MEKKTFNDI

-78 TWAINEK
+78 TWATNEK

-104 GATANLSG
+104 GATAELSG

-119 AANEEITLQFPKS
+119 TEGDQITLQFPKS
-132 GDISYDGQKGTLA
+132 GDISYDDQKGTLA

-161 SVDQD
+161 SVDAD
-166 NRITVNDHVS
+166 NRISVSDHVS

-188 KNGATPIAVN
+188 KKGATPITAN

-214 SATSEL
+214 SATSDL

-245 YSKSGVTFEN
+245 YSKSGITFEN

-263 KMTRSTEDL
+263 KMTQSTEDL
-272 ALSGTFAISKSRN
+272 ALSGTFSIGTAN
-285 VKFSRGNLRATLDNG
+285 VKFSKGNLRATLDNG

-306 FAPTQDAYVGETDAN
+306 FAPSQDAYEGKTDAN
-321 NLTSTTGTIDLFGWS
+321 NLETTTGTIDLFGWS
-336 TDDGY
+336 TDYGY
-341 EWGIGA
+341 QWGIGPW
-347 LTGANNTDYANFRG
+347 TTDYANFAG
-361 HWRDWGVN
+361 HFKDWGEN

-381 TMTHSEWLYLFNSRS
+381 TMTEYEWKYLFQNRP

-403 TGVRHYIAYIN
+403 TGVRHHTAYIN
-414 TADDGTGGVL
+414 TAADGTGGVL
-424 GLLLLPDGG
+424 GILLLPDGA
-433 TFAADE
+433 TFTADE
-439 AITWGTVNPK
+439 ATWGTANRE
-449 GSGNEATKCT
+449 GSGSAGQYSDAHYTKCT
-459 TAQWNSLE
+459 AEQWNNLE
-467 AKGAVFLTTAGH
+467 AKGAVFLPAAGYKYDEAN
-479 LIPSWKKIY
+479 LWPNNAY
-488 NCGENGTYWSATEED
+488 YWSATEYS
-503 VINDGWGG
+503 GG
-511 GGITVIINGDETE
+511 SNGTITVIINGGSSTTVQK
-524 LNPDAYVASV
+524 DANIVSV
-534 MLMSSGSLDV
+534 DKTFAQPSV
-544 SYTDNTNMKII
+544 NYAKYI
-555 RNPVRL
+555 RNAVRL
-561 VRSTE
+561 VRRTE

>member
-1 MNRNMEKKTFNDI
+1 MEKKTFNDI

-78 TWAINEK
+78 TWATNEK

-91 TEWVSGFLQPETA
+91 TDWVEGFLQPETA

-132 GDISYDGQKGTLA
+132 GDISYDGQTGTLA

-161 SVDQD
+161 SVDGD
-166 NRITVNDHVS
+166 NRISVSNQVS

-188 KNGATPIAVN
+188 KKGATPITAN

-203 VGSNSYTVNPA
+203 VGSNSYTVTPA

-245 YSKSGVTFEN
+245 YSKSGITFDN

-263 KMTRSTEDL
+263 KMTQSTEDL
-272 ALSGTFAISKSRN
+272 TLSGTFDIGRGN

-300 TVTSWS
+300 TVTSWA
-306 FAPTQDAYVGETDAN
+306 FAPTQDAYVGKTDAN
-321 NLTSTTGTIDLFGWS
+321 NLQSTTGTIDLFAWS
-336 TDDGY
+336 TDYGY
-341 EWGIGA
+341 QWGIGPW
-347 LTGANNTDYANFRG
+347 TTDYSNFAG
-361 HWRDWGVN
+361 QFEDWGDN

-381 TMTHSEWLYLFNSRS
+381 TMTKSDWDYLFKSRP
-396 GATVGTT
+396 GATVNGTP
-403 TGVRHYIAYIN
+403 GIRHHTAYIN
-414 TADDGTGGVL
+414 TAADGTGGVL
-424 GLLLLPDGG
+424 GILLLPDNV
-433 TFAADE
+433 TFTADE
-439 AITWGTVNPK
+439 AITWGTANK
-449 GSGNEATKCT
+449 EGGLSSQQYKDADFTKCT
-459 TAQWNSLE
+459 AEQWEKLE
-467 AKGAVFLTTAGH
+467 AKGAVFLPAAGYK
-479 LIPSWKKIY
+479 PSEQYLWLDDAY
-488 NCGENGTYWSATEED
+488 YWSATEYS
-503 VINDGWGG
+503 GG
-511 GGITVIINGDETE
+511 NNGSITVIINGGSSTVQRE
-524 LNPDAYVASV
+524 AYIVQVDKNYAYPS
-534 MLMSSGSLDV
+534 M
-544 SYTDNTNMKII
+544 NAQKCI
-555 RNPVRL
+555 RYAVRL
-561 VRSTE
+561 VRRVQ